1 MTIEQKRAAAR
12 AIFCGKRAK
21 VGLAPMAGVTD
32 MAFRLLCREMGAD
45 FYAPDAM
52 ASVRYATALAERL

>member
-21 VGLAPMAGVTD
+21 VGLRPWRGVTD

-45 FYAPDAM
+45 FAVSEMISAKGFLLKPPPQ
-52 ASVRYATALAERL
+52 